1 MTQLGC
7 SSNYTV
13 PLLSRLFPLTLS
25 LIPLMFLG
33 VSKSIP
39 EKNLTDDG
47 LTPAFALVTTEKYD
61 KDENLGVQRVN
72 LMV

>member
-1 MTQLGC
+1 
-7 SSNYTV
+7 
-13 PLLSRLFPLTLS
+13 
-25 LIPLMFLG
+25 MFLG